1 MEIEQKLAYDVGP
14 PGLTL
19 VDLAPGVTVCEARGK
34 TEASFEV
41 HPELRKRAA

>member
-1 MEIEQKLAYDVGP
+1 
-14 PGLTL
+14 
-19 VDLAPGVTVCEARGK
+19 VTVCEARGK